1 MAKMPKKDKNA
12 KNSQKDLIETKKQ
25 IRFLKQKVRELEY
38 IIKQYLTTRYLAVLD
53 INKQLRIELLTNPF
67 DNRSVLTLNDMQGDA
82 RIGLIVL
89 SDGRPAIQLF
99 DEKNRVRAELTLLSD
114 GKPIL
119 RFYDIKGKVILEMP
133 KYRQNQK
140 QKSLLGNQ
148 QG

>member
-1 MAKMPKKDKNA
+1 
-12 KNSQKDLIETKKQ
+12 
-25 IRFLKQKVRELEY
+25 
-38 IIKQYLTTRYLAVLD
+38 
-53 INKQLRIELLTNPF
+53 
-67 DNRSVLTLNDMQGDA
+67 MQGDA